1 MTASPDR
8 PIRGLRGTLVYLRP
22 LEADDAEV
30 IHRWF
35 EDTRIATLMG
45 ELPRSLSRRRQQYES
60 NVADQGSGYF
70 LFVICRL
77 EDDRPVGRTDLFDI
91 DRQNGSAAFGI
102 TIGDPA
108 SWGNGYGTD
117 AVNAL
122 VDFAFGQLRLERV
135 WLDTDAHNARAQA
148 VYAKAGFVREGVLR
162 RAFYQDGRWSDDVRM
177 AMIREEWVALTRP
190 RSWDLAAAEIDARE
204 PEPQA

>member
-1 MTASPDR
+1 MTTPTDR
-8 PIRGLRGTLVYLRP
+8 PVRGVRGTLVYLRP
-22 LEADDAEV
+22 LEPDDAPAV
-30 IHRWF
+30 HRWY
-35 EDTRIATLMG
+35 EDTRIATSMG
-45 ELPRSLSRRRQQYES
+45 DLPRSLARRRQRNEADI
-60 NVADQGSGYF
+60 ADQGGAFF
-70 LFVICRL
+70 LFLICRL
-77 EDDRPVGRTDLFDI
+77 EDDLPVGRTDLFHI
-91 DRQNGSAAFGI
+91 DRQHGSAALGI

-108 SWGNGYGTD
+108 MWARGYGTD

-162 RAFYQDGRWSDDVRM
+162 HSFYQDGRWSDDVRL

-190 RSWDLAAAEIDARE
+190 RSWDLAAAEVEGRGGTS
-204 PEPQA
+204 

>member
-1 MTASPDR
+1 MSASPDG
-8 PIRGLRGTLVYLRP
+8 PVRGVRGTLVYLRP
-22 LEADDAEV
+22 LEADDAET
-30 IHRWF
+30 IHAWF
-35 EDTRIATLMG
+35 EDTRVATLMG
-45 ELPRSLSRRRQQYES
+45 ELPRSLSRRRLQYES
-60 NVADQGSGYF
+60 NVAEQGSTYF

-91 DRQNGSAAFGI
+91 DRQHGSAALGI

-108 SWGNGYGTD
+108 LWGHGYGTD

-148 VYAKAGFVREGVLR
+148 VYTKAGFVREGVLR
-162 RAFYQDGRWSDDVRM
+162 RAFYQDGRWSDDIRM
-177 AMIREEWVALTRP
+177 AMIREEWAALSRP
-190 RSWDLAAAEIDARE
+190 RSWELAAAEIQARE
-204 PEPQA
+204 GR